1 MSVARRSPDWLL
13 DQLPVGMVQDDF
25 FRRFVGIFQEI
36 ATSYVEG
43 ADGVEHVADPSVTP
57 APLLP
62 WLGSWLGTSV
72 IDASLDIDTQRRL
85 VIASGHT
92 MAWRGTRR
100 GLTEWLHVLTGGPVL
115 IDDPG
120 GVHREGEAPQH
131 PPVVRIRVI
140 STGWLPEDE
149 FITLVRAELP
159 AHVGLELFV
168 GDRMVASPPEPE
180 PEPEPEAAGVPDR
193 PLAADAAGAEALDE
207 ALDEATDEAPVTTD
221 STDSTDSPAG
231 DDAEPPTEHPDA

>member
-62 WLGSWLGTSV
+62 WLGSWLGTTV

-85 VIASGHT
+85 VVASGRT

-159 AHVGLELFV
+159 AQIGLELFV
-168 GDRMVASPPEPE
+168 GDRMVASAPEPDPEPE
-180 PEPEPEAAGVPDR
+180 PEPEPEAAAVPDW
-193 PLAADAAGAEALDE
+193 PLAADGAGDE
-207 ALDEATDEAPVTTD
+207 ALDEATDDVAVTTD
-221 STDSTDSPAG
+221 SADSPTG

>member
-1 MSVARRSPDWLL
+1 MSVARRSPNWLL

-25 FRRFVGIFQEI
+25 FRRFVGIFQEV
-36 ATSYVEG
+36 ATSYVEA
-43 ADGVEHVADPSVTP
+43 ADGVEHVTDPSVTP

-72 IDASLDIDTQRRL
+72 IDSSLDIDTQRRL
-85 VIASGHT
+85 VIASGRT

-140 STGWLPEDE
+140 STGWLPEVE
-149 FITLVRAELP
+149 FVTLVRAELP

-168 GDRMVASPPEPE
+168 GDRMVASPPEPV
-180 PEPEPEAAGVPDR
+180 PEPEPDVAGVPDW
-193 PLAADAAGAEALDE
+193 PVAADPEPADDPADDLDG
-207 ALDEATDEAPVTTD
+207 EATHRALATTD
-221 STDSTDSPAG
+221 TTDPPSG

>member
-1 MSVARRSPDWLL
+1 MTGRRSPDWLL

-25 FRRFVGIFQEI
+25 FRRFVGIFQEV
-36 ATSYVEG
+36 ATSYVDA
-43 ADGVEHVADPSVTP
+43 ADGVEHVADPAVVP

-62 WLGSWLGTSV
+62 WLGSWLGTEV
-72 IDASLDIDTQRRL
+72 IDASLDVDTQRRL
-85 VIASGHT
+85 VMAAGRT

-120 GVHREGEAPQH
+120 GVHREGESPQRA
-131 PPVVRIRVI
+131 PVVRIRVI

-149 FITLVRAELP
+149 FTDLVRAELP

-168 GDRMVASPPEPE
+168 GDRLVTSPAVLEPE
-180 PEPEPEAAGVPDR
+180 PDPEPALPDW
-193 PLAADAAGAEALDE
+193 PLDDDEDAVAN
-207 ALDEATDEAPVTTD
+207 TVTTVAD
-221 STDSTDSPAG
+221 TADIAEDAG
-231 DDAEPPTEHPDA
+231 DDAEPPTELPDA

>member
-1 MSVARRSPDWLL
+1 VTVARRSPDWLL

-25 FRRFVGIFQEI
+25 FRRFVGIFQEV
-36 ATSYVEG
+36 ATSYLDA
-43 ADGVEHVADPSVTP
+43 ADGVEHVPDPSVTP

-85 VIASGHT
+85 VMASGRT

-115 IDDPG
+115 IDDSG
-120 GVHREGEAPQH
+120 GVHREGEAPGD

-140 STGWLPEDE
+140 STGWLPEEE

-168 GDRMVASPPEPE
+168 GDRMVASAPEPE
-180 PEPEPEAAGVPDR
+180 PEPEPGPEPPDVPDW
-193 PLAADAAGAEALDE
+193 PQPADSETAPDAADEP
-207 ALDEATDEAPVTTD
+207 TDVTET
-221 STDSTDSPAG
+221 TEIPPG